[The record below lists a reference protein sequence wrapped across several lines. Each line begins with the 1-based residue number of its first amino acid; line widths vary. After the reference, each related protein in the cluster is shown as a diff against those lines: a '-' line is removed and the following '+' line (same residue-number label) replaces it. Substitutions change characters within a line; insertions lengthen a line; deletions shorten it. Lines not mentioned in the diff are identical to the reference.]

1 MNREERQVRPVLTNL
16 FLMLGFVL
24 AGCGTVWAQD
34 DDFRLTGPVPPPLRF
49 VAVETRSQLAAESDP
64 KRHAKISLELAEASL
79 ARAEALTAQQDFT
92 AAAIELAQYQG
103 LIHQSITFLQAIPP
117 KGNKTLDMF
126 KRLEIALRMHC
137 PRLESMR
144 RNTPLSYATNIKEV
158 IVFAEASR
166 DTSLNC
172 FFGDTVVRENV
183 PAKTA
188 ATPTEEKSNKSP

>member
-1 MNREERQVRPVLTNL
+1 MNRRKRQVRPVMTHL
-16 FLMLGFVL
+16 FLVLGFVV
-24 AGCGTVWAQD
+24 AGTGTSRAQD
-34 DDFRLTGPVPPPLRF
+34 DDFRLPGPVPPPMRF
-49 VAVETRSQLAAESDP
+49 VAVESRSQLAAESDP
-64 KRHAKISLELAEASL
+64 KRHAKTSLELAEASL
-79 ARAEALTAQQDFT
+79 SRAESLTEQQDFT

-103 LIHQSITFLQAIPP
+103 LIDQSITYLQAIPP

-126 KRLEIALRMHC
+126 KRMEIALRMHC

-144 RNTPLSYATNIKEV
+144 RNTPLSYAANIKEV
-158 IVFAEASR
+158 IQFAEASR

-172 FFGDTVVRENV
+172 FFGDTVVREKA